1 VLVCCLGSLGQACL
15 ERLLAFDVPL
25 RCLDLQPPSWQSPE
39 VEARLNPQLTLG
51 DMRLSHV
58 LQRAGA
64 AEARA
69 VLLLGSE
76 SNANFEAA
84 LQVRL
89 LNASADIVVRSSSQ
103 QASLGALL
111 EERLPGMAVVDPLL
125 LTAGAISTA
134 LRPGQPAASFEADG
148 QSFRIFEGPL
158 EDRRYQRPVRLP
170 GDQSEVVPA
179 LLTLKTFRSLEQLAA
194 SKPRSRFW
202 QRGFRSSTV
211 QRLLL
216 WGRRRSPLQLTAT
229 ALLGTLLVIGVPLF
243 SQVGG
248 WKQGL
253 FVTLALLKGEY
264 VDPVNVV
271 LTGTDG
277 LQNLNG
283 WLIAGTLFYS
293 LVGTLITSALVAIIL
308 ERLLR
313 ERLGFAR
320 PRKLRRESHPIL
332 LVEGGALALR
342 VSKHLVREKQV
353 VVRIDPSGLMSQPE
367 ERSIVYDHHDAAME
381 ALESH
386 VVSAVG
392 LLSNDLITNL
402 HGALAYRLRWPQ
414 ARIAILAHA
423 VGASEQLG
431 ELLGG
436 VTVIS
441 TVDLVADAVVAT
453 AFGEKVEGV
462 LQLRG
467 ANLLLVRYRIMA
479 GDTLSGRNISRVEN
493 GYNVTAVSIWRRH
506 HTTAIELPPPELVL
520 AEGDQLLVLATLAS
534 LRRIELSDEMLPRWR
549 LRLKLLGS
557 SSTERCFE
565 VQQCLARWLGC
576 VPGDV
581 AHLLD
586 GQEHLSPPL
595 DQEISEML
603 INDLRRQGVH
613 CLLEA
618 NEDSG

>member
-15 ERLLAFDVPL
+15 QRLLAFDVPL
-25 RCLDLQPPSWQSPE
+25 RCLDLQPPSWQSPALE
-39 VEARLNPQLTLG
+39 SLLNPHFTLG
-51 DMRLSHV
+51 DMRLAHV

-89 LNASADIVVRSSSQ
+89 LNASAEIVVRSSSQ

-170 GDQSEVVPA
+170 GDQNEVVPA

-194 SKPRSRFW
+194 SKPRSSFW
-202 QRGFRSSTV
+202 QKGFRSSTL

-216 WGRRRSPLQLTAT
+216 WGRRRSPLQLTA
-229 ALLGTLLVIGVPLF
+229 AAMLVILLVMGVPLF

-277 LQNLNG
+277 LKNLSG

-320 PRKLRRESHPIL
+320 PRKLRRECQPIL

-342 VSKHLVREKQV
+342 VSKHLVREKQL
-353 VVRIDPSGLMSQPE
+353 VVRIEPSGLTSQPE

-467 ANLLLVRYRIMA
+467 ANLLLVRYRVMA

-493 GYNVTAVSIWRRH
+493 GYNVTAVSLWRQR
-506 HTTAIELPPPELVL
+506 HTTAIELPPPELVV

-534 LRRIELSDEMLPRWR
+534 LRRIELSQEILPRWR

-557 SSTERCFE
+557 TSMERCFE
-565 VQQCLARWLGC
+565 VQQCLARWIGC
-576 VPGDV
+576 VPGEV

-618 NEDSG
+618 NEG

>member
-39 VEARLNPQLTLG
+39 VEARLKPHFTLG
-51 DMRLSHV
+51 DMRLAHV

-64 AEARA
+64 AKARA

-89 LNASADIVVRSSSQ
+89 LNVSAEIVVRSSSQ

-134 LRPGQPAASFEADG
+134 LRPGQPAASFDADG

-170 GDQSEVVPA
+170 GEKSEIPPA
-179 LLTLKTFRSLEQLAA
+179 LLTLKTFRSPEQIAA

-202 QRGFRSSTV
+202 QKGFRSSTV
-211 QRLLL
+211 HRLLL
-216 WGRRRSPLQLTAT
+216 WGRRRSPLQLTAA
-229 ALLGTLLVIGVPLF
+229 ALLVTLLVIGVPLF

-277 LQNLNG
+277 LQNLSG

-313 ERLGFAR
+313 ERLGFAH
-320 PRKLRRESHPIL
+320 PRKLRPESHPIL

-534 LRRIELSDEMLPRWR
+534 LRRIELSQEILPRWR

-557 SSTERCFE
+557 SSMERCFE

-586 GQEHLSPPL
+586 GQEHHSPPL
-595 DQEISEML
+595 DQEISAML